1 MAKQLKQIL
10 LNIAQLSNADQRW
23 ILRKLPHAQLTTLKQ
38 NQGLTLLKEAQR
50 FKKLNQHN
58 QVKALTLPETKQTLE
73 PLPDYCQDL
82 ANKSPLYSAI
92 ILEQGNLTWGAAF
105 LEQYDDQGAIKNAL
119 EQQVPDLKPLVK
131 EAVFE
136 EWEKS
141 YSFAAYLEAEHG

>member
-10 LNIAQLSNADQRW
+10 LNIAQLSNTDQRW

-50 FKKLNQHN
+50 FKTLNLHHQN
-58 QVKALTLPETKQTLE
+58 KALTAPETKQTSKL
-73 PLPDYCQDL
+73 LPDYCQEL
-82 ANKSPLYSAI
+82 ATKSPLYSAI
-92 ILEQGNLTWGAAF
+92 ILDQGNVAWQSVF
-105 LEQYDDQGAIKNAL
+105 LEQYDEQGFIKNAL

-136 EWEKS
+136 EWEKN